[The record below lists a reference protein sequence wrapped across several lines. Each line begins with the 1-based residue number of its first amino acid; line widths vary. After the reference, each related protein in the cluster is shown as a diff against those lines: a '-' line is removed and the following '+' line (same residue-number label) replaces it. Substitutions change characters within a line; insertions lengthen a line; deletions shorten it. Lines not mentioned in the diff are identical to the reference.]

1 MTVKEVLGQYTSQS
15 QALAR
20 TETASSAKNRIHP
33 LVTSWYTEYSDR
45 INGKRISANE
55 RTNRTSLIIQAFNL

>member
-20 TETASSAKNRIHP
+20 TETVSSAKIRIHP
-33 LVTSWYTEYSDR
+33 LVTS
-45 INGKRISANE
+45 
-55 RTNRTSLIIQAFNL
+55 